1 MKKLII
7 INNINNKIYVLKI
20 IKAFAKK
27 KYASKYHKIQNQF
40 LFKNKLP
47 NKNFLDFY
55 KILRK
60 YSKAFSKFVK

>member
-27 KYASKYHKIQNQF
+27 KYASKYHKIQN
-40 LFKNKLP
+40 
-47 NKNFLDFY
+47 
-55 KILRK
+55 
-60 YSKAFSKFVK
+60 

>member
-27 KYASKYHKIQNQF
+27 KYGSKYHKIQN
-40 LFKNKLP
+40 
-47 NKNFLDFY
+47 
-55 KILRK
+55 
-60 YSKAFSKFVK
+60 